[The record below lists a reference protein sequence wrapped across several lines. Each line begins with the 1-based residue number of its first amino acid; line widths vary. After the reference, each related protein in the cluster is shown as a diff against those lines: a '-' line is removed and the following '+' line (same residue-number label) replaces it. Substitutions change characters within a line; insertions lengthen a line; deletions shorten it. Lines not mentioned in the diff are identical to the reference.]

1 MFLKTLLKVYW
12 WYCIGFLGKR
22 NTLKQRCCRIFR
34 TTWDLL
40 GGGIKE
46 NIREAKVF
54 LKPQNPRLPR
64 LYLPLLFI
72 NIYRKESGVGEI
84 SFEKFG
90 AMEFGDRLWET
101 KDKELIEAKGQLDG
115 HEFSVENFSFNGNNV
130 VFLDYGGDGFL
141 EFITRHGEKI
151 EKVLMT
157 FLKKQ

>member
-1 MFLKTLLKVYW
+1 
-12 WYCIGFLGKR
+12 
-22 NTLKQRCCRIFR
+22 
-34 TTWDLL
+34 
-40 GGGIKE
+40 
-46 NIREAKVF
+46 
-54 LKPQNPRLPR
+54 
-64 LYLPLLFI
+64 
-72 NIYRKESGVGEI
+72 
-84 SFEKFG
+84 
-90 AMEFGDRLWET
+90 MEFGDRLWET